1 MAVTTLA
8 IKRLRGFAAEQRLRL
23 AKPSGDVGSGLTI
36 LVGPNSG
43 GKSTVVEA
51 FHAFSKN
58 DVTFSEGKRNT
69 NSKSLVTIRTE
80 YEDGA
85 THELRTVDS
94 GGSETIRDSQRNE
107 PEAWYVLPSRRFFDP
122 YFDRASENRREFLR
136 NSQLPKTR
144 STPLD
149 RFTLRLFNALENI
162 DRFNEVFGRVM
173 MPVPDWTIDQS
184 DEGRYF
190 IRVNS
195 AGHRHN
201 SDGLGEGVV
210 SLLFIVD
217 ALYDSAKN
225 SVIVADEPE
234 LSLHPIHQRRLLALF
249 AQYARDRQIVYA
261 THSPYFVDFKHVL
274 NGAEVARV
282 YRRGNASEISQLQ
295 RETVDQLEGLTNNL
309 NNPHI
314 LGLTARDAFFQDDGL
329 IVVEGQEDV
338 VLSGLL
344 IDQVVKT
351 CGPPYHVEMLKERL
365 FGWGAG
371 GADNIDVILSL
382 LRDLGFER
390 IAAIFD
396 RNKSNLIRELCD
408 KFPKYHFFSIPADDI
423 RTRSCRRSRPPV
435 RGLLD
440 DNRQLRGEFFAET
453 AQLLRSVASYLI
465 DEAPEGSEGA
475 PTGESAP

>member
-8 IKRLRGFAAEQRLRL
+8 IKGLRGFADEQRLRL

-195 AGHRHN
+195 VGHRHN

-210 SLLFIVD
+210 SLRFIVD

-225 SVIVADEPE
+225 SVIVVDEPE

-295 RETVDQLEGLTNNL
+295 RETVDQLEGLTNNF

-314 LGLTARDAFFQDDGL
+314 G
-329 IVVEGQEDV
+329 
-338 VLSGLL
+338 S
-344 IDQVVKT
+344 
-351 CGPPYHVEMLKERL
+351 H
-365 FGWGAG
+365 
-371 GADNIDVILSL
+371 
-382 LRDLGFER
+382 
-390 IAAIFD
+390 
-396 RNKSNLIRELCD
+396 
-408 KFPKYHFFSIPADDI
+408 
-423 RTRSCRRSRPPV
+423 RSRSLFPGRRV
-435 RGLLD
+435 DCSRGSGGCCPFRLA
-440 DNRQLRGEFFAET
+440 N
-453 AQLLRSVASYLI
+453 
-465 DEAPEGSEGA
+465 
-475 PTGESAP
+475 